1 MTNQR
6 VRSEVV
12 VEIEKLQAD
21 IVLAVGDNVDPRL
34 LDEAL
39 QAIGKMLLDP
49 QQANTASPVPQ
60 MWRLLMGLHIGGK
73 ISNDELYE
81 LSGRFGE
88 CALRLYPV
96 SE

>member
-1 MTNQR
+1 MTTQSI
-6 VRSEVV
+6 RSEVI

-21 IVLAVGDNVDPRL
+21 VVLAVGNNDDPRL
-34 LDEAL
+34 LAEAL

-49 QQANTASPVPQ
+49 QQAETASPVPQ

-73 ISNDELYE
+73 MSNDQLYE
-81 LSGRFGE
+81 LSGRFAQ
-88 CALRLYPV
+88 CALRLYPI